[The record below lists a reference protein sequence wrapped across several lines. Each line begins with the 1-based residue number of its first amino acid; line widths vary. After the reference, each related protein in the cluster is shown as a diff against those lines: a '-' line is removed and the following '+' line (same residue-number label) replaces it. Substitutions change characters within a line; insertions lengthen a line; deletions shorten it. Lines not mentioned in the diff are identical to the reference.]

1 MKFSRP
7 EYWSGQPFPSPEGLP
22 NPGICQLKNYNHNLE
37 VKLLYLVGIFRTR
50 SPGDSISVAEKTASR
65 RQESKSGYIQVCSK
79 GSRLSEH
86 QRSGVKLRNV
96 AFCMWEAAGLWARWV
111 HPFHMLLSPPG
122 AHPVSSFTLLLA
134 LPQLLSSHRGGW
146 QYRWIQVLRA
156 LIHIWRP
163 EIPGGCDISCL
174 LIWQE
179 IFSFHRYHLGT
190 TRQFSGQ
197 LPLSGIH
204 FGIHSIPVTK
214 CSAACRTRV

>member
-1 MKFSRP
+1 MTLLTEKYS
-7 EYWSGQPFPSPEGLP
+7 Q
-22 NPGICQLKNYNHNLE
+22 NLVE
-37 VKLLYLVGIFRTR
+37 LFYLVGIFRTR

-111 HPFHMLLSPPG
+111 HPFHMLLSSPG

-179 IFSFHRYHLGT
+179 IFSFHKVKNTCPPKAWRNALGVVIGKDFK
-190 TRQFSGQ
+190 TRQALIMPISGSKFTSH
-197 LPLSGIH
+197 PL
-204 FGIHSIPVTK
+204 
-214 CSAACRTRV
+214 R